1 MKILLLCLLFVLSQI
16 SFGQD
21 FKLKS
26 FSIVDG
32 LPQSQVF
39 DIAEDHNGNLW
50 LATRGGGI
58 AKFDG
63 ANFKVFTT
71 QDGLVNN
78 FASAIFHDSKE
89 NIWVGTS
96 NGVSLYNGIRFR
108 NYKLEE
114 QSFKV
119 SVSSIT
125 ENKKQELF
133 FGTDNGVYKRIDG
146 QNLNISK
153 EIGLPGNSVLDVFS
167 DKGENLWIAH
177 NKGFSRFKEGDVHH
191 FTDDVLSS
199 VSPQCFAEGVHQN
212 IWVGTYG
219 KGLINVRADK
229 YKFIPETDGLVILDV
244 YFENDILWLST
255 FKNGVLLYD
264 IKRKVLKPIQ
274 NHKNL
279 PTTNCR
285 KVFKDSWGG
294 KWIGTSGGGL
304 LKYGQPE
311 IIDFNKNQSLI
322 GKYIY
327 TVAPSL
333 DSSIW
338 VSTNARK
345 LFKLTDGEFEE
356 YGLDKNIYPLKIK
369 TILEDTK
376 GRLWLGTEG
385 NGLMLWDDGNT
396 KMLKE
401 GKELVSSFI
410 TDIVEDNQGRI
421 WVATTKGATQFSS
434 DLSNFEFYTK
444 ENKGLH
450 FNRLSCL
457 HVDRSNRIWYG
468 TRGGGV
474 GCISDIGYTVFDR
487 NNGLSDEV
495 VRDIAEDKLGNL
507 FIATANA
514 GVNVIELYS
523 GVATFKNTI
532 RKTDGLSFT
541 NIYSVLCDEKNQ
553 LWIGGS
559 KGVYRITK
567 PLREEKEIKF
577 YGLLEGFTGLETNQG
592 AVCFDL
598 KENIWWGTINGVMK
612 KPNFDLKRNLKPPKV
627 SISSVNLFY
636 ENIQGTPYE
645 PKILNWYNPNN
656 LVFKFKDNH
665 IGFELDGN
673 DLSHPE
679 GIKYLWRL
687 DGGDGRWSPMVAQ
700 NQVFFSN
707 LSPGKYIFQAKA
719 VNNDGLESELLEFYF
734 AISAPFYYKIWFWL
748 FVVLLLGAVT
758 YWLIKKRIYQIKTKA
773 NEVAKKLK
781 LEKEVLEMEQKALR
795 LQMNPHF
802 IFNALN
808 AIQDQIRA
816 ENNKGAR
823 HSLNKFSKLMRQI
836 LDSSRTDYISLES
849 ELNILDNYLNIEK
862 LTRNNSFEYTLD
874 VNSEIDIEEEGIPP
888 MMIQPFIENAII
900 HGIAGIE
907 SVGKINVS
915 FSIDENFLFAK
926 IEDNGVGMKRAKQL
940 KSQKM
945 QQHKSV
951 ALEVI
956 QNRLQNLSNG
966 EFLSH
971 FSMED
976 KLSDDKV
983 SGTVV
988 HLRVKRQVVW

>member
-1 MKILLLCLLFVLSQI
+1 MFTLSEI
-16 SFGQD
+16 SFGLD
-21 FKLKS
+21 FKMKS
-26 FSIVDG
+26 FSIAEG
-32 LPQSQVF
+32 LPQSQVY

-63 ANFKVFTT
+63 VKFKVFTT
-71 QDGLVNN
+71 QDGLINN

-108 NYKLEE
+108 NYKLEGE
-114 QSFKV
+114 SFKV

-133 FGTDNGVYKRIDG
+133 FGTDNGVYKRTGG
-146 QNLNISK
+146 QNLNVSK
-153 EIGLPGNSVLDVFS
+153 EIGLTGNSILDVFV
-167 DKGENLWIAH
+167 DDAQNLWVAH
-177 NKGFSRFKEGDVHH
+177 NKGFTRFKEGDINH
-191 FTDDVLSS
+191 FADDALRS
-199 VSPQCFAEGVHQN
+199 VSPQCFTEGVHQN

-219 KGLINVRADK
+219 KGLIKVRGNR
-229 YKFIPETDGLVILDV
+229 YKFIPETDGLIILDV

-255 FKNGVLLYD
+255 LKNGVLLYD

-279 PTTNCR
+279 PITNCR

-294 KWIGTSGGGL
+294 KWIGSSGGGL
-304 LKYGQPE
+304 LKYSQPE
-311 IIDFNKNQSLI
+311 IINFNKNQRLI
-322 GKYIY
+322 GKYVY

-333 DSSIW
+333 DSGIW
-338 VSTNARK
+338 ISTNARK
-345 LFKLTDGEFEE
+345 LFKLTQGEFEE

-369 TILEDTK
+369 AILEDTK

-385 NGLMLWDDGNT
+385 NGLMLRSSGST

-401 GKELVSSFI
+401 GKELMSSFI
-410 TDIVEDNQGRI
+410 TDIVEDNKGRI
-421 WVATTKGATQFSS
+421 WVATTKGITQFSS
-434 DLSNFEFYTK
+434 DLSKSEFYTK

-450 FNRLSCL
+450 FNKLSCL
-457 HVDRSNRIWYG
+457 HVDRSNRIWFG
-468 TRGGGV
+468 TKGGGI
-474 GCISDIGYTVFDR
+474 GCISDSGYTVVDR

-514 GVNVIELYS
+514 GIDVIELYS
-523 GVATFKNTI
+523 GDAIFRNTI

-541 NIYSVLCDEKNQ
+541 NIYSILCDDENQ

-559 KGVYRITK
+559 KGVYRVRK
-567 PLREEKEIKF
+567 PLRKKKEVKY
-577 YGLLEGFTGLETNQG
+577 YGLIEGFTGLETNQG
-592 AVCFDL
+592 AVCSDL
-598 KENIWWGTINGVMK
+598 IGNLWWGTINGVMK
-612 KPNFDLKRNLKPPKV
+612 KPNFDLKRIRKPPKV

-636 ENIQGTPYE
+636 ENIQGTSYE
-645 PKILNWYNPNN
+645 PNILNWYNPNN

-687 DGGDGRWSPMVAQ
+687 DGGDGRWSPLVAQ
-700 NQVFFSN
+700 NQIFFSN
-707 LSPGKYIFQAKA
+707 LSPGRYIFQAKA
-719 VNNDGLESELLEFYF
+719 VNKDGLESQTLEFHF
-734 AISAPFYYKIWFWL
+734 AISAPFYYKIWFW
-748 FVVLLLGAVT
+748 FFIVLLLGAVI
-758 YWLIKKRIYQIKTKA
+758 YWLIKKRINQIKTKA
-773 NEVAKKLK
+773 NEEAEKLK
-781 LEKEVLEMEQKALR
+781 LEKEVLKMEQKALR

-808 AIQDQIRA
+808 TIQDQIRA

-823 HSLNKFSKLMRQI
+823 NSLNKFSKLMRQI
-836 LDSSRTDYISLES
+836 LDSSRTDYISLEL
-849 ELNILDNYLNIEK
+849 ELSILDNYLNIEK
-862 LTRNNSFEYTLD
+862 LTRNNSFEYSFD
-874 VNSEIDIEEEGIPP
+874 VNSEIDVEEEGIPP

-900 HGIAGIE
+900 HGISGIE

-915 FSIDENFLFAK
+915 FSIDENFLYAK
-926 IEDNGVGMKRAKQL
+926 IEDNGVGMSRAKQL

-945 QQHKSV
+945 QQNKSV

-966 EFLSH
+966 KFSSH

-976 KLSDDKV
+976 KFSGDKV
-983 SGTVV
+983 SGSVV
-988 HLRVKRQVVW
+988 NLKVKRQVVW